1 MRFAYILYAGMHAIA
16 TGIFYTSTKII
27 SHKSVANDM
36 TISYQYFFYGSKN
49 IYPIIYVD
57 MDYVNLCNWNEKIID
72 LVQVNHCM
80 PNRYVN
86 LYLIIWMDIVLQNML
101 TGILSPD
108 FYNVK
113 IP

>member
-1 MRFAYILYAGMHAIA
+1 MRFAHILYAGMHAIA
-16 TGIFYTSTKII
+16 TRRFYTSTKII
-27 SHKSVANDM
+27 SYKSVANNM
-36 TISYQYFFYGSKN
+36 AISYQCVSGSKH

-57 MDYVNLCNWNEKIID
+57 MDYVSLSNWNEKIID

-86 LYLIIWMDIVLQNML
+86 LYLIIWMDIVLRNML